1 MKKRYGDTKTSLRL
15 SEKAE
20 RSYSDTQPLS
30 IFEEETDDGEY
41 RYTVTGFLQG
51 EDLTEDEVNA
61 LLESLDTGL
70 NIEVSEEAQRIV
82 DNGLFDAAVEL
93 MDDEIRE
100 EIHSEIGG
108 ECTDAEFL
116 TVYMEQHREKYG
128 IDFIV

>member
-20 RSYSDTQPLS
+20 RIYSDTQPLS

>member
-1 MKKRYGDTKTSLRL
+1 MKKRYGDTKTALRL
-15 SEKAE
+15 SAKAE
-20 RSYSDTQPLS
+20 RIYSDTQPLS
-30 IFEEETDDGEY
+30 IFEEETEDGEY

-51 EDLTEDEVNA
+51 EDMTEDEVNA

-70 NIEVSEEAQRIV
+70 DIEVSEEAQRIV

-108 ECTDAEFL
+108 GCTDAEFL

>member
-1 MKKRYGDTKTSLRL
+1 MKKRYGDAKTALRL

-20 RSYSDTQPLS
+20 RIYSDTQPLS

>member
-1 MKKRYGDTKTSLRL
+1 MKKRYGDTKTALRL
-15 SEKAE
+15 SAKAE
-20 RSYSDTQPLS
+20 SIYSDTQPLS

-70 NIEVSEEAQRIV
+70 DIEVSEEAQRIV

-116 TVYMEQHREKYG
+116 TVYMEQHLEKYG